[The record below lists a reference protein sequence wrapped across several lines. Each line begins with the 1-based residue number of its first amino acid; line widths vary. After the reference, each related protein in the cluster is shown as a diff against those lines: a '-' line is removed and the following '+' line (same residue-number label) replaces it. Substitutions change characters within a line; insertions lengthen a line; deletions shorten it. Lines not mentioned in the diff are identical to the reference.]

1 MDKKSK
7 EESANLDKA
16 LQVWAKRN
24 GISPKKF
31 HQAMDWSYPY
41 AWRVL
46 RGYDSFRPAAWGPF
60 IHAYG
65 MNSLLELFRI
75 AGVNPDKKLF

>member
-1 MDKKSK
+1 MQKKTK
-7 EESANLDKA
+7 QEETNLDKA

-24 GISPKKF
+24 NISPRHF
-31 HQAMDWSYPY
+31 QQAMDWSYPY

-60 IHAYG
+60 INAYG
-65 MNSLLELFRI
+65 MNSLMELFRI
-75 AGVNPDKKLF
+75 AGLDPNRNI